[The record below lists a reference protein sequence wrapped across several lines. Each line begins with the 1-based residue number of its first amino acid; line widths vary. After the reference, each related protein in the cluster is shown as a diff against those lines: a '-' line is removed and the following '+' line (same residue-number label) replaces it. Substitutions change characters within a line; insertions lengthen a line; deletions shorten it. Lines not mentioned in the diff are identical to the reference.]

1 MRRPFFVIVVGLCVA
16 CTLAAQDDRGLQVH
30 GFVTQAFVYSSAN
43 NYLGMETSSGTTAWT
58 EAALNVN
65 DQVSDKLRVGMQLHF
80 MELGKFGD
88 QGVSVDWALGDYKFD
103 RKLGMR
109 AGVVKIRWGLFNDVQ
124 DFDPGYMWSLLPEPI
139 YAVDVRATNLS
150 VLGVEAYGSLPLPKK
165 LGDLE
170 YSVYAGDYY
179 YAPNDGYM
187 EGFTESGLTFSNRPS
202 GKTPGFDLRWK
213 TPVKGLKVGGS
224 LMMYDAQGNLTDGT
238 LRQPLAYWPTVYG
251 EYEARKFFFSGQYM
265 KLGQYTVITVSG
277 TAPSTNLSDTRA
289 WFVMSGYH
297 VTDKLQLGTYYTHYV
312 VASAADQSDPAN
324 HFRDWV
330 ASSRYDFDSYFYANW
345 RATSSPATES
355 ASMGSTILT
364 GSSQTQRCSL
374 PRSASASKQGSGY
387 HHAPRKKRRWDFGW
401 EARS

>member
-1 MRRPFFVIVVGLCVA
+1 MVVSLCA
-16 CTLAAQDDRGLQVH
+16 CALAAQDDQGLQIH
-30 GFVTQAFVYSSAN
+30 GFATQAFVFSSAN
-43 NYLGMETSSGTTAWT
+43 NYLGMNTSSGTTAWT
-58 EAALNVN
+58 EAAFNVN
-65 DQVSDKLRVGMQLHF
+65 DQVANKLRVGMQLHF

-88 QGVSVDWALGDYKFD
+88 QGVTVDWALGDYKFD

-124 DFDPGYMWSLLPEPI
+124 DFDPGYMWCLLPEPI

-187 EGFTESGLTFSNRPS
+187 EGFTESGLAFSNRPS

-224 LMMYDAQGNLTDGT
+224 LMMYDAQDNLTDGT
-238 LRQPLAYWPTVYG
+238 FRQPLAYWPTVYG

-265 KLGQYTVITVSG
+265 KLGQYTVISEIG
-277 TAPSTNLSDTRA
+277 SQPSTNLSDTRA
-289 WFVMSGYH
+289 WFVMGAYH
-297 VTDKLQLGTYYTHYV
+297 VTDKLQLGAYYTHYV
-312 VASAADQSDPAN
+312 VASAPDQSDPAN
-324 HFRDWV
+324 YFHDWV
-330 ASSRYDFDSYFYANW
+330 ASSRYDFDSYFYAKIEGHFIAGHGVGFYGFDNPNGLEPNTKVLI
-345 RATSSPATES
+345 AKVGFS
-355 ASMGSTILT
+355 
-364 GSSQTQRCSL
+364 
-374 PRSASASKQGSGY
+374 
-387 HHAPRKKRRWDFGW
+387 F
-401 EARS
+401 